1 MCIELYRQKGLYG
14 FLSSG
19 EKNLCKDK
27 KDKKK
32 YRFTSASLAL
42 NSNYASLYAVI
53 RF

>member
-1 MCIELYRQKGLYG
+1 MRMCIELYRQKGLYW

-27 KDKKK
+27 KDI
-32 YRFTSASLAL
+32 ASLAL
-42 NSNYASLYAVI
+42 NNNYASLYAVI

>member
-1 MCIELYRQKGLYG
+1 MCIELYRQKELYG

-27 KDKKK
+27 KDKKDIK
-32 YRFTSASLAL
+32 DIATLAL